1 MLFDLGVS
9 SMQLDVRERGFA
21 YAEDAPLDMRMDQT
35 TGLTAAD
42 VVNSYP
48 AEELAR
54 ILRAYGEE
62 KFARRIAEA
71 IVRERRAR
79 AASPRPA
86 AWSSWSATR
95 SRHRPDAPADTRP
108 SEPSRRCASR
118 STTSWRRWR
127 RALPAALDALGVG
140 GRVVVLSYHSLED
153 RLTKQAF
160 AERDPQRRAA
170 GPPGRARGQ
179 RAGVPAAHPGAE
191 KATEAEIAAEPARR
205 LGAAAGRGAHQH
217 DPRGSG
223 MSQPV
228 SNQLAQRSRVPR
240 IAEAAVER
248 ARLTVVPRGVTRAP
262 RVPFVALVSL
272 LLVSG
277 VAGLL
282 LFNTSMQQASFHA
295 TALEQ
300 QAQILAAEE
309 QSLQMEL
316 EMLRDPQRVAA
327 EARAIG
333 MVPPANPAFIRL
345 SDGRV
350 LGTPTP
356 AVPEDGIRIAPL
368 PTLKPQEP
376 PPGPGHRARARD
388 GRRRQGRRQGRRR
401 PQRPRP

>member
-1 MLFDLGVS
+1 
-9 SMQLDVRERGFA
+9 
-21 YAEDAPLDMRMDQT
+21 
-35 TGLTAAD
+35 
-42 VVNSYP
+42 
-48 AEELAR
+48 
-54 ILRAYGEE
+54 
-62 KFARRIAEA
+62 
-71 IVRERRAR
+71 
-79 AASPRPA
+79 
-86 AWSSWSATR
+86 
-95 SRHRPDAPADTRP
+95 
-108 SEPSRRCASR
+108 
-118 STTSWRRWR
+118 
-127 RALPAALDALGVG
+127 
-140 GRVVVLSYHSLED
+140 
-153 RLTKQAF
+153 
-160 AERDPQRRAA
+160 
-170 GPPGRARGQ
+170 
-179 RAGVPAAHPGAE
+179 
-191 KATEAEIAAEPARR
+191 
-205 LGAAAGRGAHQH
+205 
-217 DPRGSG
+217 

-248 ARLTVVPRGVTRAP
+248 ARLTVVPRGATRAP

-368 PTLKPQEP
+368 PTLKPKNLRPDPVIVPAPMTHDGAASNAQGDEE
-376 PPGPGHRARARD
+376 GTKKQRD
-388 GRRRQGRRQGRRR
+388 REGRSAGQQGSER
-401 PQRPRP
+401 